1 MKKEEIAGLARTQTH
16 LQRPFGETQSGMN
29 SSQPRCWWKQT
40 RHKDVEYIWMHT
52 QLALECETISAM
64 RMLYIFM
71 PEYMCGHVHMCV
83 QVCEGVYMHPCM
95 HVYIAVFYT
104 LVCVLCIHICVHMC
118 MVRLFLCV
126 CMCL

>member
-1 MKKEEIAGLARTQTH
+1 MRKEEIAGLARTQTH
-16 LQRPFGETQSGMN
+16 LQRPFGETQRGVN

-40 RHKDVEYIWMHT
+40 GIRTSEYIWMHT

-83 QVCEGVYMHPCM
+83 QVCEGVCM
-95 HVYIAVFYT
+95 YA
-104 LVCVLCIHICVHMC
+104 
-118 MVRLFLCV
+118 
-126 CMCL
+126 CMCILLCFIHWFVYCVYTYVYTCVW